1 MLTPGT
7 ELELAPEG
15 TTEDMLTP
23 GTELETPPEGTTAE

>member
-15 TTEDMLTP
+15 TEDMLTP